1 MTQPILFALLGYAC
15 GSIPFGLLLT
25 QAAGLG
31 DVRKIGS
38 GNIGATNV
46 LRTGSKKIAALTLL
60 CDALKGYFPVLAAS
74 LYGGENA
81 VLAAAAG
88 AMAGHIFPVWLGFKG
103 GKGVAT
109 NIGVL
114 FGFSWMLGVA
124 FLAAWLVLAVLFRIS
139 SLAALVAT
147 ALSPFIA
154 MALGLSTYF
163 IPLIIL
169 AAVVWIKH
177 AQNISRLIHGT
188 ESKINLGS

>member
-1 MTQPILFALLGYAC
+1 MSQIILFAIIGYAC
-15 GSIPFGLLLT
+15 GSIPFGLLMT
-25 QAAGLG
+25 RAAGLG

-46 LRTGSKKIAALTLL
+46 LRTGNKKIAALTLL
-60 CDALKGYFPVLAAS
+60 CDGLKGYFPVLAAS

-81 VLAAAAG
+81 IFAAAAG
-88 AMAGHIFPVWLGFKG
+88 AMAGHIFPIWLGFKG

-114 FGFSWMLGVA
+114 FGFSWMLGTA
-124 FLAAWLVLAVLFRIS
+124 FLAVWLVLAFAFRIS

-147 ALSPFIA
+147 AVSPFV
-154 MALGLSTYF
+154 ALGLGLNSF
-163 IPLIIL
+163 FVPLIVL

-177 AQNISRLIHGT
+177 AQNISRLINGT
-188 ESKINLGS
+188 ESKIKLGS